1 MFTRPGEIVLDP
13 FMGGGTTLVEACSLG
28 RQAVGTDISSLAT
41 FTAKVKRTARLVTYR
56 AEVTLII
63 PIISPGQGVLP
74 VACFLKKRDYFVF
87 RVGLH
92 Q

>member
-1 MFTRPGEIVLDP
+1 VSQALINQTVVDRVDQLLDQSRI
-13 FMGGGTTLVEACSLG
+13 G
-28 RQAVGTDISSLAT
+28 
-41 FTAKVKRTARLVTYR
+41 TARLVTYR

-63 PIISPGQGVLP
+63 PVITPGQGVLP